1 MRKTAYIVWTCVG
14 IGITISLL
22 VASVLMGYRMTP
34 TSTPCT
40 SLVYVI
46 EDRDERMYLT
56 ERELTQ
62 MLETADLYPVGR
74 AQNAVSL
81 NRIEQAV
88 RCHPMV
94 RTAECYITPRNEVR
108 ICITQRQPLL
118 RVQTPAEMYF
128 IDTDRRVMPVR
139 ASIKDRVMLANGT
152 IGVQM
157 ASKTLADFAEWLEN
171 NDYWCSRVHHVHV
184 ASPQMVYLYLRNSS
198 ARVVMG
204 NMRGYERKLNKLQT
218 FLTESSEIIKDKNYT
233 ELDVRYRGQVIG
245 RY

>member
-1 MRKTAYIVWTCVG
+1 
-14 IGITISLL
+14 
-22 VASVLMGYRMTP
+22 
-34 TSTPCT
+34 
-40 SLVYVI
+40 
-46 EDRDERMYLT
+46 
-56 ERELTQ
+56 
-62 MLETADLYPVGR
+62 
-74 AQNAVSL
+74 
-81 NRIEQAV
+81 
-88 RCHPMV
+88 
-94 RTAECYITPRNEVR
+94 
-108 ICITQRQPLL
+108 
-118 RVQTPAEMYF
+118 
-128 IDTDRRVMPVR
+128 
-139 ASIKDRVMLANGT
+139 
-152 IGVQM
+152 M